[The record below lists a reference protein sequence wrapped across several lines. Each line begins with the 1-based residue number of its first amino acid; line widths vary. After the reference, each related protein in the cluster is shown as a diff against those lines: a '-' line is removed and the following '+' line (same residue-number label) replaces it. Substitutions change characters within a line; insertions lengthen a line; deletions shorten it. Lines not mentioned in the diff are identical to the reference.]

1 MLLFLLL
8 NYSLTFWTIQ
18 KSHLS
23 GHVEQP
29 SPRLSIRASSG
40 SLLFP
45 RRRVNARGSGCPGR
59 PSCPVASPGSA
70 AAADLRRRG
79 APRVSKNSTYEY
91 YLEAEE
97 IPEVNAVV
105 CVVDA
110 ATQVSCP
117 PSAASS
123 PRPLVGV
130 RIEAIITGAE
140 PVFQASCSHAARS
153 SPPPSAVYP
162 DSAPRVRR
170 RPPQTL
176 FVRRH
181 TRSSDEPLLP
191 PLLTDRCLL
200 VCILEFS

>member
-1 MLLFLLL
+1 MLNNSCQGSQSAPLPDRSF
-8 NYSLTFWTIQ
+8 SLAVVSTPEVLVAQ
-18 KSHLS
+18 VAPVVQLHLPDPQPIY
-23 GHVEQP
+23 VEEAPQD
-29 SPRLSIRASSG
+29 
-40 SLLFP
+40 SL
-45 RRRVNARGSGCPGR
+45 
-59 PSCPVASPGSA
+59 
-70 AAADLRRRG
+70 
-79 APRVSKNSTYEY
+79 NSTYEY

-110 ATQVSCP
+110 ATQVSRP

-123 PRPLVGV
+123 PRPLVGL
-130 RIEAIITGAE
+130 RIEAIVTGAE
-140 PVFQASCSHAARS
+140 PVFQASFNHAARS
-153 SPPPSAVYP
+153 SPPPSTVYP

-191 PLLTDRCLL
+191 PLLTDRCIF
-200 VCILEFS
+200 VYFA